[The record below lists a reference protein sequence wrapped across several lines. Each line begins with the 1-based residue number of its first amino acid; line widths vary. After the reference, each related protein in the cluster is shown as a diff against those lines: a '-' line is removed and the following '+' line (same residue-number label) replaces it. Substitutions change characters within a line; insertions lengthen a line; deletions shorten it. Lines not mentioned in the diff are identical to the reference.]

1 MIDRELKRVLGHLA
15 EGVQVVAAAHD
26 GVVRAY
32 TSHWVSQ
39 VSFAEPIVLAS
50 VSPKHDTHPL
60 IVASGA
66 FTASILAGDQVAEGQ
81 YFSYPGRRFR
91 RVADEYLDT
100 AGAHPFVPGCIGWFH
115 AEVEETIAGRW
126 DHDLFFARV
135 VEVGSGRLDQ
145 PPLVYSSRQGWRI
158 ADTRAR
164 ERGESVRDRLLA
176 RLAEDDGPPVDRVDA
191 GDLGGDPRPAT

>member
-1 MIDRELKRVLGHLA
+1 MIDREIKRVLGQMA
-15 EGVQVVAAAHD
+15 EGVQVVAATHD

-50 VSPKHDTHPL
+50 VSPAHDTHPL

-66 FTASILAGDQVAEGQ
+66 FTTSILAGDQVAEGQ
-81 YFSYPGRRFR
+81 YFSYPGRRFH
-91 RVADEYLDT
+91 RVATEYLD
-100 AGAHPFVPGCIGWFH
+100 ASGPYPFVPGCIGWFH
-115 AEVEETIAGRW
+115 AEVIDTIAGRY

-135 VEVGSGRLDQ
+135 TEVGVGRTDQ
-145 PPLVYSSRQGWRI
+145 PHLVYSSRQGWRI

-164 ERGESVRDRLLA
+164 ERGDSVRDRLLA
-176 RLAEDDGPPVDRVDA
+176 RLAEAEGDGDA
-191 GDLGGDPRPAT
+191 GDDGGLGNDPDAAP